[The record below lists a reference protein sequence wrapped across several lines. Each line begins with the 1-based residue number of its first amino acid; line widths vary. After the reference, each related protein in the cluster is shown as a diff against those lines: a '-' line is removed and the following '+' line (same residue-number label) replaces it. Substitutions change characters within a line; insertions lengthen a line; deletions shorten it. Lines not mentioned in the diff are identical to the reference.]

1 MSFPIRPIAAA
12 VAAVF
17 LTSSLTG
24 CGTLTGIPGHGG
36 GKRFATE
43 QKLVAASVR
52 NTLMQMDVSP
62 LIGKKVALVFDIMS
76 DEGGGQMVGG
86 RANIGLL
93 LSGAAV
99 SSPVTSTV
107 NSFQVFDLINRGT
120 TSSYQNTQGS
130 SNSYTATTGI
140 ANGIGT
146 SNSTTNSTGTDSG
159 TSASTSNGSSSST
172 STDSTSGTT
181 NIGGTTTTQSSSG
194 STNSTTNYPT
204 TSTNTT
210 TNYPAST
217 TTTTTG
223 TTTTTQT
230 TPASTVTN
238 TQTTQPN
245 TVTNSQTNT
254 GSSTTTTNPS
264 TNTSS
269 STSNGSSNSTSSASS
284 TGSTTNNSSGTSATG
299 ANSTS
304 NQTSSGDQSN
314 RTTSQQNT
322 QAGSSSNGMG
332 QQVMVQGQSTQTK
345 GQDNRVQVDVM
356 YKGLGEYQ
364 TIAVPKS
371 DASYLMGQVRNYL
384 LLNGVHVTVP
394 QDREL
399 DAVVYVSVDV
409 FGLVRSRTDVFLYNN
424 ELVKAETG
432 IEMMAFDKV
441 TGKLIMAPR
450 NASMEAQYREHYVLW
465 MGPFESDKTVLKGEG
480 LMADF
485 SNLQVKMKTAQTVA
499 SPVSTETK

>member
-1 MSFPIRPIAAA
+1 MSFPVRPIAAA
-12 VAAVF
+12 VAAV
-17 LTSSLTG
+17 LLMTSLTG

-36 GKRFATE
+36 GKRFSTE

-52 NTLMQMDVSP
+52 NTLMQLDVSP
-62 LIGKKVALVFDIMS
+62 LKGKKVALVFDIMS

-99 SSPVTSTV
+99 SSPVTSTT

-120 TSSYQNTQGS
+120 TSSYQNTHGS
-130 SNSYTATTGI
+130 SSSYTASTGI
-140 ANGIGT
+140 ANGVGT
-146 SNSTTNSTGTDSG
+146 ASSTTNSSGTDSG
-159 TSASTSNGSSSST
+159 TSSSTSNGSSSST
-172 STDSTSGTT
+172 SSDTTSGTT
-181 NIGGTTTTQSSSG
+181 NIGGTTTNQTSSG
-194 STNSTTNYPT
+194 STQ
-204 TSTNTT
+204 TT
-210 TNYPAST
+210 TNYPATT

-223 TTTTTQT
+223 NTTTTQT

-238 TQTTQPN
+238 NQT
-245 TVTNSQTNT
+245 ST
-254 GSSTTTTNPS
+254 GSNTTTTNPS

-269 STSNGSSNSTSSASS
+269 SSSSGSSSATSSATTNGSSTNTSTGTSS
-284 TGSTTNNSSGTSATG
+284 TGS
-299 ANSTS
+299 NSTS
-304 NQTSSGDQSN
+304 NQTSTNDQTN
-314 RTTSQQNT
+314 RTNSHQST
-322 QAGSSSNGMG
+322 QAGSSSSGMG
-332 QQVMVQGQSTQTK
+332 QQVMVQSQSTQTK
-345 GQDNRVQVDVM
+345 GQDNRAQVDVVF
-356 YKGLGEYQ
+356 KGLGEYQ

-384 LLNGVHVTVP
+384 LLNGVNVTVP

-409 FGLVRSRTDVFLYNN
+409 FGLVRSRTDVLIYNN

-432 IEMMAFDKV
+432 IEMMAFDKA

-465 MGPFESDKTVLKGEG
+465 MGPFESDKTVIKGEG

-485 SNLQVKMKTAQTVA
+485 SDLQNKMKSAQTAAPPVA
-499 SPVSTETK
+499 TGAK